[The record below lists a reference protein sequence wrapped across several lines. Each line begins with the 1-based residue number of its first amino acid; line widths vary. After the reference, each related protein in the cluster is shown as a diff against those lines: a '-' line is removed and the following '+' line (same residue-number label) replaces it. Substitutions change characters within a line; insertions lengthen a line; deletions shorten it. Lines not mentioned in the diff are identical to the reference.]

1 MGVYCYADDISLLS
15 PTQPLYVMAFAFQG
29 YFVIIVKTF
38 LNRITCLRLFLNV
51 YFTHIRGPDYI

>member
-1 MGVYCYADDISLLS
+1 MCVIIYGFDK
-15 PTQPLYVMAFAFQG
+15 TQPLYVMALHFKDI
-29 YFVIIVKTF
+29 FVIIVKTF